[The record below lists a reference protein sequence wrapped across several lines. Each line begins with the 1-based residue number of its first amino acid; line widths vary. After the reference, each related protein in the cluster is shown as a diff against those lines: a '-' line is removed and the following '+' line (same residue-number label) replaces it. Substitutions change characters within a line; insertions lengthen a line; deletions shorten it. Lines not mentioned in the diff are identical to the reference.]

1 METSKKKKVM
11 KSVDSKLLLGLVVGA
26 AVGAAVGYLAATDKR
41 EQLLGR
47 IERCCRKVKKEGF
60 NSALAKYKEGK
71 QEVVQATEEIVAE

>member
-1 METSKKKKVM
+1 M

-41 EQLLGR
+41 AQLLEELNGVVG
-47 IERCCRKVKKEGF
+47 KV
-60 NSALAKYKEGK
+60 K

>member
-1 METSKKKKVM
+1 M

-41 EQLLGR
+41 EQLL
-47 IERCCRKVKKEGF
+47 EELKEGF

-71 QEVVQATEEIVAE
+71 EAAAAATEAAAE